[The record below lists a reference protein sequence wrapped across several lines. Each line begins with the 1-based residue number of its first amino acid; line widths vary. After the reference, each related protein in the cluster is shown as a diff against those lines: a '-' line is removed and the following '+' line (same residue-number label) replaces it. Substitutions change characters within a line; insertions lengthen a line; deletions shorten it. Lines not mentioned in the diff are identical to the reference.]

1 MDANTKL
8 AINAFYESERLRHR
22 IEAADSKL
30 KKADSK
36 LKKHVPRIPTE
47 DMALYLQETKLAERT
62 AAARCRICQKTES
75 DLATIQR
82 IEGPES

>member
-22 IEAADSKL
+22 IEA
-30 KKADSK
+30 ADSK

-82 IEGPES
+82 IEGTES